1 MVQEFDLG
9 LVQITDPYYINAFNQ
24 TLAYLMRLD
33 PDRLLAG
40 FKAVSEGKD
49 PQHEP
54 GIDLYG
60 GWEGAWSL
68 LRGHTLGHYL
78 VALAQAYRQ
87 KAGIDPE
94 LGSSIR
100 DRIDYIIGQLK
111 NFQDAMPNGYL
122 FASPETHFDVVEGKR
137 KGNQWVP
144 WYTMHKIISGL
155 VYVYKYTGNSTALGI
170 ASRLGDWCW
179 ERISKWNP
187 EVRRR
192 VLNIEYGGIND
203 ILYEL
208 YKITN
213 DPKHLEAAKAFDDE
227 EFLTPV
233 AEGRNILMNRHANT
247 QFPKII
253 GALNRYRVLGE
264 TEAFYYK
271 AAQQFWDMVVKD
283 HTYVTGGNSECE
295 HFQEPGLLD
304 ATRTNLNNESCNAHN
319 MLLLTREL
327 FKLSGD
333 IKYAHF
339 YERAL
344 INEIMASI
352 NPETGMT
359 TYFKPMGTGY
369 FKAFGTETDSFWCC
383 TGTGMENFTKLNDSI
398 YFHSG
403 RSLYVNLY
411 ISSRL
416 NWHAQGMVLAQDA
429 DVPNNPQVRFKIEAA
444 PSEELTLCFR
454 IPEWTAADQPVSL
467 TVNGKACRVEHVN
480 GYLSVCAPWQPGDLI
495 ELSLPAEVRASRLP
509 DNQDAVAFTYGP
521 VVLCAPLGIEQM
533 TVVRHWASVKPT
545 MPDGVAVKDYI
556 VIQDGTV
563 DQWVD
568 AIRSNMVQVPG
579 RLEFRLKGT
588 DEDSRLRFVPYY
600 LEYKQRYGI
609 YFRLVKLDSPVLQQI
624 IKANKARRKRI
635 DTEIDAVQITND
647 QHELIHNL
655 QGNSGTGFFRGH
667 NFRFAFNED
676 DPGWFSYDLSVDPQ
690 VNNYLCTTFYNGD
703 AGKAFNIHIY
713 DQLLTQVTIAANDSS
728 EFYHFRYQVPTA
740 WLKGKAKVTVKFVNC
755 ETGNAGRVFD
765 RVAILKDY
773 DTNASL
779 ASVCIQGQAVPL
791 AGGVYQAAVCDDQE
805 QVDIKFTPASPHAL
819 VYVDGI
825 LIDDQQPRAVK
836 LAEGVTSLEVRVVA
850 ADEAAEQVYAVKII
864 KKGG

>member
-1 MVQEFDLG
+1 MVKEFDLG
-9 LVQITDPYYINAFNQ
+9 LVQITDPYYINAFDQ

-40 FKAVSEGKD
+40 FKAVSEGRD
-49 PQHEP
+49 PQREA

-87 KAGIDPE
+87 KVRFDPE
-94 LGSSIR
+94 LSSSIK

-111 NFQDAMPNGYL
+111 MFQTAMPNGYL

-155 VYVYKYTGNSTALGI
+155 VHVYKYTGNSTALEI

-179 ERISKWNP
+179 GRISGWNP

-227 EFLTPV
+227 EFLTPI
-233 AEGRNILMNRHANT
+233 AEGKNILMNRHANT

-253 GALNRYRVLGE
+253 GALNRYRVSGE

-295 HFQEPGLLD
+295 HFREPGLLD
-304 ATRTNLNNESCNAHN
+304 ATRTNLNNESCNAYN

-327 FKLSGD
+327 FKLSGE

-369 FKAFGTETDSFWCC
+369 FKAFGTETNSFWCC

-398 YFHSG
+398 YFY
-403 RSLYVNLY
+403 RDQTLFVNLY

-416 NWHAQGMVLAQDA
+416 NWTAKGMVLTQEA
-429 DVPNNPQVRFKIEAA
+429 DVPNNPQVRFKIESA
-444 PSEELTLCFR
+444 PTEELTLSFR
-454 IPEWTAADQPVSL
+454 IPDWTGTDQPVSL
-467 TVNGKACRVEHVN
+467 AINGQVYQAENVN
-480 GYLSVCAPWQPGDLI
+480 GYLTVSAQWQQGDQI
-495 ELSLPAEVRASRLP
+495 ELNLPAEVRASRLP
-509 DNQDAVAFTYGP
+509 DNKDAVAFSYGP
-521 VVLCAPLGIEQM
+521 VVLCAPLGSEQM

-545 MPDGVAVKDYI
+545 MPDGVAIKDYI

-568 AIRSNMVQVPG
+568 AVKSNLVQTPG
-579 RLEFRLKGT
+579 RIEFQLKGT
-588 DEDSRLRFVPYY
+588 DEDSSLKFVPYY
-600 LEYKQRYGI
+600 LEYRQRYGI
-609 YFRLVKLDSPVLQQI
+609 YFRLVTLDSPVLQQI
-624 IKANKARRKRI
+624 IKANKDNRKRI
-635 DTEIDAVQITND
+635 DAEIDAVQITND

-667 NFRFAFNED
+667 NFRFAYSRD
-676 DPGWFSYDLSVDPQ
+676 DPGWFSYDLSVDHQ
-690 VNNYLCTTFYNGD
+690 VNNYLCTTFYSDD
-703 AGKAFNIHIY
+703 AGKAFNIYID
-713 DQLLTQVTIAANDSS
+713 DQLLTRTTIAAKDSP
-728 EFYHFRYQVPTA
+728 EFYHVRYLIPAA
-740 WLKGKAKVTVKFVNC
+740 WLKGKAKVSVKFVNC

-779 ASVCIQGQAVPL
+779 ASVCIEGQETSLQGEVLQVVVPGHKEY
-791 AGGVYQAAVCDDQE
+791 AT
-805 QVDIKFTPASPHAL
+805 IKFTPASPHAL

-836 LAEGVTSLEVRVVA
+836 LAKGVTALKVKVVA
-850 ADEAAEQVYAVKII
+850 ADEVTEQVYIVKIR
-864 KKGG
+864 KDTN